1 MEGFF
6 SFGISNVCPP
16 TANNQQSNVW
26 LTQGENSVNSTS
38 GGKLNYTF
46 MMSLATVVCFVLDL
60 VSCYPI
66 SEQLY
71 TILGNNPLCLL
82 RYLKLINST

>member
-16 TANNQQSNVW
+16 TLDNQQSNVW

-46 MMSLATVVCFVLDL
+46 MMSLAIVMCLFCLFRVALYL
-60 VSCYPI
+60 NSCT
-66 SEQLY
+66 LF
-71 TILGNNPLCLL
+71 
-82 RYLKLINST
+82 